1 MSAIEQAIL
10 LGVIQG
16 LTEFI
21 PVSSSA
27 HLVTLPKLFRWQDL
41 GLPFDVA
48 CHWGTVL
55 ALIVYFRKDWSLMLA
70 GFLRRQPT
78 NGDVSGRM
86 VLPIIIACIPAALV
100 GVILDDRIKGL
111 RSWPL
116 LVQTVAVV
124 LIGVGFLMLLAERI
138 GKKKRHINEM
148 RWLDYLVIGIAQA
161 FALFPGVSRSGATI
175 SAGLFL
181 NLERAT
187 AARFSFLL
195 STPIVIGAGLFELG
209 KLIISGVGWGELGVF
224 GIGLVTSACSGFL
237 AIAFLMR
244 YLAKKPLDSFVT
256 YRVCFGIFLLLA
268 SQ

>member
-1 MSAIEQAIL
+1 MSAVEQAIL
-10 LGVIQG
+10 LGVVQG

-55 ALIVYFRKDWSLMLA
+55 ALILYFRKDWSLMLA
-70 GFLRRQPT
+70 EFLRHQPT
-78 NGDVSGRM
+78 NGEVSGRM
-86 VLPIIIACIPAALV
+86 VLPIILACIPAALA
-100 GVILDDRIKGL
+100 GAILNNKIEGL
-111 RSWPL
+111 RGWSL
-116 LVQTVAVV
+116 LVPTVAIV
-124 LIGVGFLMLLAERI
+124 LIGVGFLMLLAERV
-138 GKKKRHINEM
+138 GKKKRRIDEM
-148 RWLDYLVIGIAQA
+148 CWLDYLVIGIAQA
-161 FALFPGVSRSGATI
+161 FALFPGVSRSGITI

-209 KLIISGVGWGELGVF
+209 KLIISGVEWGELGIF
-224 GIGLVTSACSGFL
+224 GIGMVTSACSGFL

-244 YLAKKPLDSFVT
+244 YLAKNPLDSFVT
-256 YRVCFGIFLLLA
+256 YRICFGIFLLLA